1 MNIRKLTLSLAGALA
16 VCAGAMLA
24 APAQAAPAGF
34 AAGLNAG
41 LSGADLVEKAQ
52 YVYRGRRYCFYFDGW
67 HGPGWYWCG
76 YSHRRGYGWGGASG
90 WRGWHHGRVYRA
102 PTYRHPAPVYRHR
115 APTHRYRA
123 PTTRHRAPASRHG
136 APAHKGQ
143 RNNDG
148 QRNRN
153 N

>member
-1 MNIRKLTLSLAGALA
+1 MNMRKTALALVGGLVLGVGTMMTTGAALA
-16 VCAGAMLA
+16 VPVGLSS
-24 APAQAAPAGF
+24 Q
-34 AAGLNAG
+34 LNADSVG
-41 LSGADLVEKAQ
+41 IDLVEKAQ

-76 YSHRRGYGWGGASG
+76 YSHRRGYGWGGPTG
-90 WRGWHHGRVYRA
+90 WRGWHHRRVYRA
-102 PTYRHPAPVYRHR
+102 PTYRHRAPVYRHR
-115 APTHRYRA
+115 APTY
-123 PTTRHRAPASRHG
+123 RHRAPAPRYH

-143 RNNDG
+143 RNYNG